1 MSPTASR
8 TIAPARHGGASR
20 RLLALLATLAM
31 VLATVVGGVAVSS
44 RASAAD
50 LSGQLTD
57 LTVSTGRTSVL
68 AGSFVTSTMGF
79 FLPDGAEPGDT
90 ILITL
95 PADIER
101 WTKNL
106 IITAPDGT
114 VVGTG
119 VTNQTAS
126 PDVATIT
133 LTDAYTTAL
142 RDATN
147 VCVDLAMSD

>member
-79 FLPDGAEPGDT
+79 CLPDGAEPGDT

-147 VCVDLAMSD
+147 VCVDLAMSG